1 MKPVHKKIIG
11 VVVGLLL
18 IVGALA
24 LLNGWFSGSEDT
36 HPPCNQLPT
45 VSKVDEAIAS
55 HQKLTKEIKSIGDDI
70 TVEVGRPC
78 SKDQNRGLV
87 MVKYGTKTERKAIDD
102 LLSRRNGFGVP
113 VYLVKN

>member
-1 MKPVHKKIIG
+1 M
-11 VVVGLLL
+11 
-18 IVGALA
+18 
-24 LLNGWFSGSEDT
+24 
-36 HPPCNQLPT
+36 
-45 VSKVDEAIAS
+45 
-55 HQKLTKEIKSIGDDI
+55 
-70 TVEVGRPC
+70 GRPC

>member
-36 HPPCNQLPT
+36 HPQ
-45 VSKVDEAIAS
+45 
-55 HQKLTKEIKSIGDDI
+55 
-70 TVEVGRPC
+70 
-78 SKDQNRGLV
+78 
-87 MVKYGTKTERKAIDD
+87 
-102 LLSRRNGFGVP
+102 
-113 VYLVKN
+113 